1 MAHVSWQ
8 SFPILPAASSPN
20 RISWI
25 HGFSLGLSGPST
37 SFFDIRRPSVGS
49 RHVEQVDGRPNND
62 ANRPF
67 IYTVLCPS
75 WRELGQPF
83 FFLFCCWEGQNHGR
97 DLLDGRSRWGE
108 RGSWWKWDC
117 ECGRDEPSWL
127 SIKRE
132 REERWRGRKK
142 ERIECYRCTTRPSGA
157 IRARTVASLSCVCCC
172 FGPPLLCLF
181 PRPGS
186 VSIIP
191 WCPSALTA
199 AGVRARPRP
208 VRKSISAA
216 PHRINA
222 FHSDG
227 PEEENRLVLFLLLLL
242 LLLSRIAVSIGARI
256 FCFISRFLH
265 TQRGRMTR
273 RPSLLA
279 WWCRVLLVDVAII
292 APAAEHRQN
301 MEEHSKCTC
310 SLALGPGSWSS
321 VAIRFH

>member
-1 MAHVSWQ
+1 MMQTGRLFIRFFVQ
-8 SFPILPAASSPN
+8 VEGNLVN
-20 RISWI
+20 R
-25 HGFSLGLSGPST
+25 
-37 SFFDIRRPSVGS
+37 
-49 RHVEQVDGRPNND
+49 
-62 ANRPF
+62 
-67 IYTVLCPS
+67 
-75 WRELGQPF
+75 F
-83 FFLFCCWEGQNHGR
+83 FFFFVVGRVKITAAICWTAVV
-97 DLLDGRSRWGE
+97 DGE
-108 RGSWWKWDC
+108 RGEVGGNETVSAAETSRVDC
-117 ECGRDEPSWL
+117 QLRE
-127 SIKRE
+127 RE

-157 IRARTVASLSCVCCC
+157 IRARTVASLSCVCCCCC

-242 LLLSRIAVSIGARI
+242 SRIAVSIVARI